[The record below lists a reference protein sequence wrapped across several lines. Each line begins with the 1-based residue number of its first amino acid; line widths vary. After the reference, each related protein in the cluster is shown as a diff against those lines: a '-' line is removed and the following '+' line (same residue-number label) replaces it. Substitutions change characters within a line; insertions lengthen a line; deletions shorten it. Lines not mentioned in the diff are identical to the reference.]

1 MRLALVLIPIAVAG
15 CIPKQTA
22 QDASDAWCH
31 DAAVIALDESCRAA
45 VEAVSVRDRGAV
57 LAACV
62 TLIDIQAES
71 CGDAR

>member
-1 MRLALVLIPIAVAG
+1 VLIPIAVAG

-22 QDASDAWCH
+22 RDARDARDAWCH
-31 DAAVIALDESCRAA
+31 DAAIVALDESCRSA

-62 TLIDIQAES
+62 TLTDIQAES